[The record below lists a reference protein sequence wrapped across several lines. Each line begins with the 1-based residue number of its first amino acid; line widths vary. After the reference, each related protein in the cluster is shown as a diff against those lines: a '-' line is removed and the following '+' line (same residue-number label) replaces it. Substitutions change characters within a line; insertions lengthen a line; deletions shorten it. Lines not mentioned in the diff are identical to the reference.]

1 MSDTQDLLLRQHK
14 KQQRQIQQ
22 RQILAMMGIGQW
34 VQPNSPTLAIDEIS
48 ASIEQALTAQQPTS
62 YQPVD
67 SEPEL
72 KDINNQALINNEENS
87 SQFED
92 APVDVEDAEV
102 DSVDIASV
110 SIATPAN
117 VEQAVEPL
125 LDKVSNKVT
134 APVINES
141 LEEGADEQDNVSFD
155 KVAPFDLQG
164 ARYGDWIVMVD
175 IQALNNDS
183 QKLWQN
189 ITQAL
194 SLTCETTS
202 FPICVGMDTAELAN
216 ASLAGYLFKIG
227 RSEDIKVA
235 ALTELPE
242 GLTHPNIAQVPSLDE
257 MLADSALKRDLWQQ
271 ISQ

>member
-1 MSDTQDLLLRQHK
+1 MSDTQNLILK
-14 KQQRQIQQ
+14 QRQIQQ

-34 VQPNSPTLAIDEIS
+34 VQADSPTLVIDEIS
-48 ASIEQALTAQQPTS
+48 ASVEQELATQQLTS
-62 YQPVD
+62 YQPAAFQTEFED
-67 SEPEL
+67 NDDNASIT
-72 KDINNQALINNEENS
+72 DEENS
-87 SQFED
+87 PTFNNT
-92 APVDVEDAEV
+92 AVEVAEV
-102 DSVDIASV
+102 DSVDFKSM
-110 SIATPAN
+110 SIVTPED

-125 LDKVSNKVT
+125 INKAT
-134 APVINES
+134 APVKNES
-141 LEEGADEQDNVSFD
+141 LEVISDDNQNEASFD

-164 ARYGDWIVMVD
+164 ARYGDWVLMVD

-194 SLTCETTS
+194 SLNCETTS
-202 FPICVGMDTAELAN
+202 FPICAGMDTTELAN

-235 ALTELPE
+235 ALTKLPD
-242 GLTHPNIAQVPSLDE
+242 GLTHPNLIDVPSLDQ
-257 MLADSALKRDLWQQ
+257 MLTDSTLKRNLWQQ